1 MPAPIV
7 SYYNRT
13 TGNFKPGEKIM
24 VEKKRILLVDDEE
37 DYCYFMLRNLE
48 AGGEFSVIIA
58 HEGQEG
64 INLARKEHP
73 DLILLDIVLPGIS
86 GTDVA
91 SVLLNDP
98 QTERIPIIFLT
109 AVVTQRELGVKAVK
123 KIGGNNFIAKTAQTE
138 EVIEAIK
145 KLLHV

>member
-1 MPAPIV
+1 ML
-7 SYYNRT
+7 
-13 TGNFKPGEKIM
+13 
-24 VEKKRILLVDDEE
+24 EKKRILLVDDEK
-37 DYCYFMLRNLE
+37 DYCYFMSRNLE
-48 AGGEFSVIIA
+48 ATSEFSVIIA

-91 SVLLNDP
+91 SALLKDP
-98 QTERIPIIFLT
+98 LTSRIPIIFLT

-123 KIGGNNFIAKTAQTE
+123 KIGGNNFIAKTAQIE
-138 EVIEAIK
+138 EVAKAIK
-145 KLLHV
+145 KLLHI

>member
-1 MPAPIV
+1 MPFLII
-7 SYYNRT
+7 SYYNRSV
-13 TGNFKPGEKIM
+13 GNFKPGGNLM
-24 VEKKRILLVDDEE
+24 TEKKRILLVDDEE
-37 DYCYFMLRNLE
+37 DYCYFMSRNLE
-48 AGGEFSVIIA
+48 ATGEFSVITT

-98 QTERIPIIFLT
+98 QTKRIPIIFLT

-123 KIGGNNFIAKTAQTE
+123 EIGGNNFIAKTAQTE
-138 EVIEAIK
+138 DVIKAIK
-145 KLLHV
+145 KILHV